1 MISTN
6 STSLRPGHHRRQL
19 STPAPF
25 DAAITPQAMSAIPTR
40 RTHRRGQTM
49 DYGSYGQQIPAV
61 DQRHASKTVPELR
74 DFFNAKSAGIPQQA
88 RNLQQFP
95 AYIQRSE
102 HSSVPSGLPV
112 MQQSCQYQS
121 SPMWSQAELQG
132 LYSASAAS
140 TSPAT
145 TIAPAL
151 SRSASESSD
160 KNASLTSA
168 LYRMRQERNLSMMQ
182 REQTTRHPR
191 VMQPLS
197 VQPEG
202 ISPKMNPYLSC
213 KIENILIHRVD
224 YQLTLC
230 DRHFPPYPRVYPD
243 EGFL

>member
-1 MISTN
+1 V
-6 STSLRPGHHRRQL
+6 L
-19 STPAPF
+19 
-25 DAAITPQAMSAIPTR
+25 
-40 RTHRRGQTM
+40 
-49 DYGSYGQQIPAV
+49 
-61 DQRHASKTVPELR
+61 
-74 DFFNAKSAGIPQQA
+74 
-88 RNLQQFP
+88 
-95 AYIQRSE
+95 
-102 HSSVPSGLPV
+102 
-112 MQQSCQYQS
+112 QQSCQYQS

-202 ISPKMNPYLSC
+202 ISPKMNPYLSR